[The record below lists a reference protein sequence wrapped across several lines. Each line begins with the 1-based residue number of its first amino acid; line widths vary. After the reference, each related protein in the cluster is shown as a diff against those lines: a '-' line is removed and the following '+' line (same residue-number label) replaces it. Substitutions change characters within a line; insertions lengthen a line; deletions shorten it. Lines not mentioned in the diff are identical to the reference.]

1 LYLQLDATYCNPPE
15 RHFQCSNFAASL
27 NLEISMLSFICFVA
41 VMWALTPFAV
51 IAMALIRRLSFDVST
66 QYPRPPISKGGAS

>member
-1 LYLQLDATYCNPPE
+1 
-15 RHFQCSNFAASL
+15 
-27 NLEISMLSFICFVA
+27 MLSFICFVA